1 MFHGWIFGVTN
12 IPLDSWEGRV
22 RFSICSLS
30 PKIMVEDETG
40 FRRVSLKSTCCWNIG
55 LWSLSVGTIALVA
68 STKSAFLE
76 TFYIA
81 EQNTNAWTSRA
92 DCCRSGDFC
101 CLQYPTYQAF
111 EANGVWILEKVFD
124 IGCNLVDVLLVYENS
139 IPISGREV
147 RPGDYLIELVRILR
161 TVFGGNSKCLGFLSA
176 KANSLSSRPDQG
188 RIRWVWEV

>member
-12 IPLDSWEGRV
+12 IPLDSWERRV

-30 PKIMVEDETG
+30 PKIMVEDETV
-40 FRRVSLKSTCCWNIG
+40 FRKVSLKSTCCWNIG
-55 LWSLSVGTIALVA
+55 LWSLSVGTIPLIV

-124 IGCNLVDVLLVYENS
+124 IGCNLVDGVARVWKLHTHFWPRSRTGRLFDRASEDPKDCFRWEFEVLGIS
-139 IPISGREV
+139 IS
-147 RPGDYLIELVRILR
+147 
-161 TVFGGNSKCLGFLSA
+161 
-176 KANSLSSRPDQG
+176 
-188 RIRWVWEV
+188 